1 MELPG
6 DGRAAPTSSSVAWVT
21 LAAPPLCP
29 LALGKSVQGWRGRAH
44 TVRVARAQRAPPQAN
59 QRRHSSK
66 EDKPTPGGSGHGPAA
81 GARLLPWRDG
91 PLERPWRRAWRTW
104 LTGRVAVSAAPSR
117 HRHGRRQRGAGL
129 QGRAGRPPPCPGG
142 GLCWGQDVRRQ
153 KLGGFRETLGHTPP
167 GGRAKPSLPHCTCAG
182 PVTCGHE
189 FSFAVYAFSSRVW
202 VRTPGFAK
210 DRLTLK
216 EADTRNLKSRN
227 FFVGPES

>member
-1 MELPG
+1 MPSEPRL
-6 DGRAAPTSSSVAWVT
+6 RPTSGAIPRKRTSQPRG
-21 LAAPPLCP
+21 AA
-29 LALGKSVQGWRGRAH
+29 G
-44 TVRVARAQRAPPQAN
+44 TAPPQEPACCLGATAPSSGP
-59 QRRHSSK
+59 RR
-66 EDKPTPGGSGHGPAA
+66 PGS
-81 GARLLPWRDG
+81 
-91 PLERPWRRAWRTW
+91 WRRAWRTR
-104 LTGRVAVSAAPSR
+104 LAGRVAVSTAPSR

-129 QGRAGRPPPCPGG
+129 QGRAGRPPPLPGG

-189 FSFAVYAFSSRVW
+189 FSFAVYTFSSRVW

-216 EADTRNLKSRN
+216 EADTRNLKGGN
-227 FFVGPES
+227 FFCGSRIVSGV

>member
-6 DGRAAPTSSSVAWVT
+6 DGGAAPTSSSVAWVT
-21 LAAPPLCP
+21 LAAPPL
-29 LALGKSVQGWRGRAH
+29 GKSVQGWRGRAH
-44 TVRVARAQRAPPQAN
+44 IVRVARAQRAPPQAN

-81 GARLLPWRDG
+81 GARLLPWRDVAEG
-91 PLERPWRRAWRTW
+91 LEDPAHGQGGCERSTVPAPTRA
-104 LTGRVAVSAAPSR
+104 AAA
-117 HRHGRRQRGAGL
+117 RGGAPGT
-129 QGRAGRPPPCPGG
+129 AGRPPPLPGG

-167 GGRAKPSLPHCTCAG
+167 GGRAKPSLLHCTCAG

-189 FSFAVYAFSSRVW
+189 FSFAVYTFSSRVW

-216 EADTRNLKSRN
+216 EADTRNLKGGN

>member
-6 DGRAAPTSSSVAWVT
+6 DGGAAPTSSSVAWVT
-21 LAAPPLCP
+21 LAAPP
-29 LALGKSVQGWRGRAH
+29 LGKSVQGWRGRAH

-81 GARLLPWRDG
+81 GARLLPWRDVAEG
-91 PLERPWRRAWRTW
+91 LEDPAHGQG
-104 LTGRVAVSAAPSR
+104 GRERSTVPGSPR
-117 HRHGRRQRGAGL
+117 HRHGRRQRGAG
-129 QGRAGRPPPCPGG
+129 RPPPLPGG

-189 FSFAVYAFSSRVW
+189 FSFAVYTFSSRVW

-216 EADTRNLKSRN
+216 EADTRNLKGGN

>member
-6 DGRAAPTSSSVAWVT
+6 DGGAAPTSSSVAWVT

-91 PLERPWRRAWRTW
+91 PLERPSPSGLVAEGLEDPAHGQGGRERSTFPAPTRAAAARGGAPG
-104 LTGRVAVSAAPSR
+104 TGWAPAPMPRGRSVLGPGRAPSKAR
-117 HRHGRRQRGAGL
+117 GFQGDAGAHATRRQSQTL
-129 QGRAGRPPPCPGG
+129 TTS
-142 GLCWGQDVRRQ
+142 LYVCW
-153 KLGGFRETLGHTPP
+153 
-167 GGRAKPSLPHCTCAG
+167 
-182 PVTCGHE
+182 
-189 FSFAVYAFSSRVW
+189 SRDLW
-202 VRTPGFAK
+202 T
-210 DRLTLK
+210 
-216 EADTRNLKSRN
+216 
-227 FFVGPES
+227 